1 MFHFQSNYDPQTPRA
16 SITSLND
23 RIKAETLIVNNLE
36 FMISN
41 GMRMSKGLS
50 KWNKGNILHCPKG
63 NTDNRKYNLKT
74 KIYILKI
81 FNFNLCLFFSKI

>member
-1 MFHFQSNYDPQTPRA
+1 MHIISTTFQFFQSNYDSTTPRA

-50 KWNKGNILHCPKG
+50 KWNKGNISQCPNG
-63 NTDNRKYNLKT
+63 NIDNQKYN
-74 KIYILKI
+74 
-81 FNFNLCLFFSKI
+81 